1 MRKLRF
7 RRWFRTVI
15 DTVMRRR
22 IAGYGLAAAAL
33 VALLPASHSFRLH
46 ARAPTVRRM
55 RPMATADTLARPEPP
70 SPAAVGEVALAD
82 VASGGGGVAI
92 MLSLQARG
100 VSKKMVAAATEALE
114 SPDRVYATADLGEA
128 RVAYEAM
135 AKANYGV
142 VACGGGDGT
151 LAATIH
157 GMRDARRRIYGES
170 AEVALARLPRFALIP
185 LGTGNAMASLVGPP
199 KGRRFGRGGA
209 ATVTRVLEALRA
221 DCRAR
226 AQGHLQEGKGG
237 DCEDALLG
245 TITVPLVEVRDDL
258 LDAEAQE
265 KGAEG
270 CFLAGCGYDS
280 FILDDYSR

>member
-1 MRKLRF
+1 
-7 RRWFRTVI
+7 
-15 DTVMRRR
+15 MRRR
-22 IAGYGLAAAAL
+22 RNAGYGLAAAAL

-46 ARAPTVRRM
+46 ARAPTVRRV
-55 RPMATADTLARPEPP
+55 RPMAMADTLARPEPLRP
-70 SPAAVGEVALAD
+70 PPAAVGEVALAD

-100 VSKKMVAAATEALE
+100 VSKQMVAAATEALE
-114 SPDRVYATADLGEA
+114 SPDRVYATANLGEA
-128 RVAYEAM
+128 RVAYETM

-157 GMRDARRRIYGES
+157 GMRDARRRLYGES

-226 AQGHLQEGKGG
+226 AEGRLEEGKGV
-237 DCEDALLG
+237 DCQDALLG
-245 TITVPLVEVRDDL
+245 TITVPLVEVRDDSL
-258 LDAEAQE
+258 NAEAQE
-265 KGAEG
+265 KEAEG